1 MRRKIIINLI
11 FIAFSP
17 LHLLAQSSEV
27 LKEVERGD
35 SLREEYRF
43 DESYEAYQT
52 AMDMMADTLIS
63 ADEAA
68 FRLQLSDKL
77 LMAENGGNMMDFVYK
92 PDVIAKHR
100 FSLND
105 FFLYYPLPDHSWY
118 DVPCQLDTLGGQFSK
133 AVYVPSGSKRI
144 FWSAPD
150 QDGIRNIYKS
160 EYLDSVWT
168 VPALLNEQV
177 TSVADEVYPM
187 VSADGKKLYFSS
199 AGLFGV
205 GGQDLYVCEW
215 DESMGDWSAPVNMG
229 FPYSSPADD
238 FLLVN
243 SADNRYTIFAS
254 NRDCSKDSVWV
265 YVLRYDDM
273 PVRQSVTDAGELREI
288 AALHVTDDREDS
300 AEVEAD
306 IPENV
311 DTRRYMTK
319 MSEVR
324 MMRDSIYAIDMK
336 VEELRIR
343 YAQAV
348 DPDEKSDIEGDILD
362 YEMFLPIL
370 QDSLAKASRLLQEIE
385 MEFLFSGVVIDPE
398 KLLSEADREIV
409 GQTADYEFV
418 KNNPGKNLVLNML
431 EPEPTFD
438 YSFKIL
444 DEGQFAED
452 NNLPKGLVYQIQMFS
467 LQSKA
472 TTKQLKGL
480 SPVFES
486 MSSKGR
492 YIYRVG
498 LFRTYSDVLSHL
510 NSVKKVGFRTAFITA
525 SLDGKE
531 ITVSKARAVEAQLQ
545 EEPALY
551 EIRIITGASEL
562 DQAVAEG
569 IRQQAAGK
577 DIARSVNADGANVY
591 VVGPFADKETAD
603 KVAAF
608 VRAMGAGDA
617 ASHKIIRK

>member
-11 FIAFSP
+11 FIAFFP
-17 LHLLAQSSEV
+17 LHISAQTSEV

-35 SLREEYRF
+35 RLREEYRF
-43 DESYEAYQT
+43 DESYQAYQT
-52 AMDMMADTLIS
+52 AMDMMTDSLIS
-63 ADEAA
+63 SDDAA
-68 FRLQLSDKL
+68 FKLQVSDKL
-77 LMAENGGNMMDFVYK
+77 LMAENGRSMMDFVYK

-100 FSLND
+100 FSLDD
-105 FFLYYPLPDHSWY
+105 FFLYYPLPDSSWY
-118 DVPCQLDTLGGQFSK
+118 DVPCQLDTLGGRFSK
-133 AVYVPSGSKRI
+133 AVYVPSGSKKI

-160 EYLDSVWT
+160 DYLDSVWT
-168 VPALLNEQV
+168 VPSLLNEQV
-177 TSVADEVYPM
+177 TSVADEVYPI
-187 VSADGKKLYFSS
+187 VSADGKRLYFSS
-199 AGLFGV
+199 AGLYGV

-215 DESMGDWSAPVNMG
+215 DETVGDWSVPVNMG

-243 SADNRYTIFAS
+243 SADSRYTIFAS
-254 NRDCSKDSVWV
+254 NRDCPKDSVWV

-273 PVRQSVTDAGELREI
+273 PVRQSVTDADELREI
-288 AALHVTDDREDS
+288 AALNLTDDRADS

-324 MMRDSIYAIDMK
+324 MMRDSIYSIEMR
-336 VEELRIR
+336 VEDLRIR
-343 YAQAV
+343 YAQAA
-348 DPDEKSDIEGDILD
+348 DADEKSDIEEDILD
-362 YEMFLPIL
+362 YEMYLPML
-370 QDSLAKASRLLQEIE
+370 QDSLVKASRLLQEIE
-385 MEFLFSGVVIDPE
+385 MEFLFSGVVIDPD
-398 KLLSEADREIV
+398 KLLSEADHEIV

-418 KNNPGKNLVLNML
+418 KNHPGKNLALNML

-452 NNLPKGLVYQIQMFS
+452 NDLPKGLVYQIQMFS

-492 YIYRVG
+492 YIYKVG

-510 NSVKKVGFRTAFITA
+510 NAVKKVGFRTAFITA
-525 SLDGKE
+525 SLDGKD
-531 ITVSKARAVEAQLQ
+531 ITVSKARSVEAQLQ
-545 EEPALY
+545 EETSLY
-551 EIRIITGASEL
+551 EIRIVTGASEL

-591 VVGPFADKETAD
+591 VVGPFADKEAAD